1 MQYLPTFASSIHSLF
16 NPIEIMKL
24 KQIFMLLGAVLLG
37 LTACSK
43 GTPNNPD
50 LSKTLAGTEWEAT
63 VRESD
68 AGNKSVVTT
77 IVLKFVDDTKFTSV
91 LKFIDDTKFTSQ
103 STQQTIKNGAVVGAD
118 GACLSFDEA
127 DDTDQGTYTYQGGV
141 ATLLF
146 NTRDDEDNAIKLA
159 LPLTM
164 DSSKQQLTGKAPESG
179 TILTFVRKK

>member
-1 MQYLPTFASSIHSLF
+1 MQHLPTFASSIHSLF

-43 GTPNNPD
+43 DTPNTPD

-68 AGNKSVVTT
+68 AGNKTVV
-77 IVLKFVDDTKFTSV
+77 
-91 LKFIDDTKFTSQ
+91 
-103 STQQTIKNGAVVGAD
+103 GAVVD
-118 GACLSFDEA
+118 TEV
-127 DDTDQGTYTYQGGV
+127 DDPEQGTYTYQGGV

>member
-1 MQYLPTFASSIHSLF
+1 MRLGERLSPDDRLSMQHLPTFASSIHSLF

-43 GTPNNPD
+43 DTPNTPD

-68 AGNKSVVTT
+68 AGNKTVVTT
-77 IVLKFVDDTKFTSV
+77 IVLKFVDG
-91 LKFIDDTKFTSQ
+91 TKFTSQ
-103 STQQTIKNGAVVGAD
+103 STQQTIKNGAVV
-118 GACLSFDEA
+118 ETEV
-127 DDTDQGTYTYQGGV
+127 DDPEQGTYTYQGGV

>member
-1 MQYLPTFASSIHSLF
+1 MQHLPTFASSIHSLF

-24 KQIFMLLGAVLLG
+24 KQIFMLLGAV
-37 LTACSK
+37 
-43 GTPNNPD
+43 
-50 LSKTLAGTEWEAT
+50 
-63 VRESD
+63 
-68 AGNKSVVTT
+68 
-77 IVLKFVDDTKFTSV
+77 V

-103 STQQTIKNGAVVGAD
+103 STQQTIKNGAVVD
-118 GACLSFDEA
+118 TEV
-127 DDTDQGTYTYQGGV
+127 DDPEQGTYTYQGGV

>member
-1 MQYLPTFASSIHSLF
+1 MFTQARSKSLF
-16 NPIEIMKL
+16 NTTVDMKL

-43 GTPNNPD
+43 DTPNTPD

-77 IVLKFVDDTKFTSV
+77 IVLKFVDG
-91 LKFIDDTKFTSQ
+91 TKFTSQ
-103 STQQTIKNGAVVGAD
+103 STQQTIKNGAVVD
-118 GACLSFDEA
+118 TEV
-127 DDTDQGTYTYQGGV
+127 DDPEQGTYTYQGGV

>member
-1 MQYLPTFASSIHSLF
+1 MQHLPTFASSIHSLF

-24 KQIFMLLGAVLLG
+24 KHIFMLLGAVLLG

-43 GTPNNPD
+43 DTPNTPD

-77 IVLKFVDDTKFTSV
+77 IVLKFVDG
-91 LKFIDDTKFTSQ
+91 TKFTSQ
-103 STQQTIKNGAVVGAD
+103 STQQTIKNGAVETEV
-118 GACLSFDEA
+118 
-127 DDTDQGTYTYQGGV
+127 DDPEQGTYTYQGGV

-164 DSSKQQLTGKAPESG
+164 DSSKQQLTGKVPNEAG
-179 TILTFVRKK
+179 TITILTFVRKK

>member
-1 MQYLPTFASSIHSLF
+1 MQNLPTFANGIHHPF
-16 NPIEIMKL
+16 NAIENMKL
-24 KQIFMLLGAVLLG
+24 KHIFMLLGAVLLG

-43 GTPNNPD
+43 DTPNTPD

-77 IVLKFVDDTKFTSV
+77 IVLKFVDG
-91 LKFIDDTKFTSQ
+91 TKFTSQ
-103 STQQTIKNGAVVGAD
+103 STQQTIKNGAVV
-118 GACLSFDEA
+118 ETEV
-127 DDTDQGTYTYQGGV
+127 DDPDQGTYTYQGGV

-146 NTRDDEDNAIKLA
+146 NTRDDEDDAIKLA

-164 DSSKQQLTGKAPESG
+164 DSSKQQLTGKATNG
-179 TILTFVRKK
+179 TDTILTFVRKK

>member
-1 MQYLPTFASSIHSLF
+1 
-16 NPIEIMKL
+16 MKL

-77 IVLKFVDDTKFTSV
+77 IVLKFIDDTKF
-91 LKFIDDTKFTSQ
+91 INDTKFTSQ

-127 DDTDQGTYTYQGGV
+127 DDTEQGTYTYQGGV